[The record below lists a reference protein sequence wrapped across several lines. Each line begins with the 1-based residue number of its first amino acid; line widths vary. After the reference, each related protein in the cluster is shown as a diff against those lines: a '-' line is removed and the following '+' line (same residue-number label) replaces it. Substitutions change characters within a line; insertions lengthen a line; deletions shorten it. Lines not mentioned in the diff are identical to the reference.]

1 MLFTKTVHIS
11 VLMSVYN
18 TEFYLV
24 KRAID
29 SVLNQDYPSFELII
43 IDDGS
48 KSESTGT
55 LLNYIQKHEE
65 KITYLRHKNCGQAQS
80 INKAIKISEG
90 KYISI
95 IDADDEYKPNHL
107 SSCLKAMQGNDLIAT
122 HTETIVDC
130 FEDYFVPDKH
140 DNNTNIHVDDCIL
153 FATLFGKVEV
163 FKNIPFKNMYAADSD
178 FYEQASEQYQV
189 NKLPIRTYI
198 YYRNHQNSI
207 TANLKQ
213 RQNLVKSA

>member
-1 MLFTKTVHIS
+1 MLFTKTVQIS

-18 TEFYLV
+18 TEFSLV

-29 SVLNQDYPSFELII
+29 SVLLQDYPFFELII

-48 KSESTGT
+48 TSELEAQ
-55 LLNYIQKHEE
+55 LLNFVKKYED

-107 SSCLKAMQGNDLIAT
+107 SNCIKSMRENDLIAT
-122 HTETIVDC
+122 HTDTIVNQ
-130 FEDYFVPDKH
+130 FEDYFVPDKD
-140 DNNTNIHVDDCIL
+140 DNTTNIHVDDCIL

-163 FKNIPFKNMYAADSD
+163 FKNIQFKNMYAADSD
-178 FYEQASEQYQV
+178 FYERASKKYQV
-189 NKLPIRTYI
+189 NKLSSRTYI

-207 TANLKQ
+207 TANLKKA
-213 RQNLVKSA
+213 NLC

>member
-107 SSCLKAMQGNDLIAT
+107 SVMNYSFQVSGIAG
-122 HTETIVDC
+122 HTA
-130 FEDYFVPDKH
+130 PLSGSH
-140 DNNTNIHVDDCIL
+140 
-153 FATLFGKVEV
+153 G
-163 FKNIPFKNMYAADSD
+163 S
-178 FYEQASEQYQV
+178 
-189 NKLPIRTYI
+189 
-198 YYRNHQNSI
+198 
-207 TANLKQ
+207 
-213 RQNLVKSA
+213 